1 MKTVLFS
8 ALFSALLHLAAP
20 QPHRPRHDHLKR
32 HAPVKVYTQ
41 VDYVTISAEDVIVYV
56 DSQGKPVSTQT
67 VYHNQSPSTSS
78 PASPPSTSPATPP
91 STSPV
96 SNPLP
101 PPANPQPQPQQP
113 QPQPQ
118 QPQPQQPQPQQPQ
131 PGPGPAPG
139 PSQPNSPT
147 TVSTGPGFKAGVSYT
162 PYNADNSCKSTQQ
175 VATDLAKINGYEVI
189 RLYGTDC
196 NQVSNVLA
204 ATKGQ
209 NVKLFLGIFDLA
221 QVQKE
226 AETISNAVQG
236 DWSRVNAVNV
246 GNEMVNKGTDPGTVI
261 GAIGQARGVLKGH
274 GYNGPIVTVDTM
286 VAMTNHPEIC
296 KASDFCAIN
305 CHAFFDG
312 KTPAAKSG
320 DFIKGWVDKIGK
332 ATGKTVVVTE
342 TGWPTRGDTNG
353 VAVPSQENHQAAMK
367 SIQDTFSN
375 NVIFYSAYN
384 DMWKKNG
391 QGTFNAEQYWG
402 IMGNAP
408 SS

>member
-1 MKTVLFS
+1 
-8 ALFSALLHLAAP
+8 
-20 QPHRPRHDHLKR
+20 
-32 HAPVKVYTQ
+32 
-41 VDYVTISAEDVIVYV
+41 
-56 DSQGKPVSTQT
+56 
-67 VYHNQSPSTSS
+67 
-78 PASPPSTSPATPP
+78 
-91 STSPV
+91 
-96 SNPLP
+96 
-101 PPANPQPQPQQP
+101 QP

-118 QPQPQQPQPQQPQ
+118 PA
-131 PGPGPAPG
+131 PAPG
-139 PSQPNSPT
+139 PDKPNSAAP
-147 TVSTGPGFKAGVSYT
+147 VSSGPGFKSGVSYS

-175 VATDLAKINGYEVI
+175 VATDFTKLSGYDVI

-196 NQVSNVLA
+196 NQVSNVMA
-204 ATKGQ
+204 ATKGS
-209 NVKLFLGIFDLA
+209 NVKFFLGIFDLA

-226 AETISNAVQG
+226 AETISNAVKG
-236 DWSRVNAVNV
+236 DWSRVNAVSV

-261 GAIGQARGVLKGH
+261 GAIGQARNALKGH
-274 GYNGPIVTVDTM
+274 GYNGPVASVDTM

-312 KTPAAKSG
+312 KIPAEKSG
-320 DFIKGWVDKIGK
+320 EFIKGWVDKIGK

-342 TGWPTRGDTNG
+342 TGWPTQGDTNG
-353 VAVPSQENHQAAMK
+353 AAVPSPENHRAAMK
-367 SIQDTFSN
+367 SIQGAFSN

-408 SS
+408 SA